1 MSPNWD
7 LIYRLM
13 TSLYLTLFPG
23 VLCFGYKTVQN
34 VRIQQ
39 HYTLISEVFS
49 NLSIAQTNKNKQR
62 RKVSRRGFYQT
73 INDRDM
79 SLRNMVIFGD
89 RQLYTVEAIVR
100 RILFAFRQRPP
111 FQLLAFTSEKTT
123 TNPND

>member
-1 MSPNWD
+1 MSPDWD

-23 VLCFGYKTVQN
+23 VLCFGYKTLQN

-49 NLSIAQTNKNKQR
+49 NLSIAQANKNKQR
-62 RKVSRRGFYQT
+62 RKVCRCGLYQT
-73 INDRDM
+73 IND
-79 SLRNMVIFGD
+79 
-89 RQLYTVEAIVR
+89 TVEAIVR
-100 RILFAFRQRPP
+100 RILLAFRQRPP
-111 FQLLAFTSEKTT
+111 FQLLAFTSGKTT